1 MSTRQLNVPQMILI
15 ASDGEL
21 YGHHQPFRDKFL
33 AYLMDGAVSNQPIE
47 KTYPALWLKQN
58 PPRQHILVRP
68 NTSWSCH
75 HGVTRWEGSCS
86 CTPNSGWKAPLRNAL
101 NFLASLLDQQYL
113 ETIGP
118 YLTADPWQ
126 LRHEYIHVILGDL
139 KFEELIGSVIGKRL
153 DETEEH
159 KIRLLLAAQYERQR
173 MFTSCGWFFDDF
185 DRIEPRNN
193 VAYAAQAVWLTKM
206 ATGVD
211 LTQSAINHLHQVK
224 SWRSGLHADVVF
236 VHHML
241 RARNSQ

>member
-1 MSTRQLNVPQMILI
+1 
-15 ASDGEL
+15 
-21 YGHHQPFRDKFL
+21 
-33 AYLMDGAVSNQPIE
+33 
-47 KTYPALWLKQN
+47 
-58 PPRQHILVRP
+58 
-68 NTSWSCH
+68 
-75 HGVTRWEGSCS
+75 
-86 CTPNSGWKAPLRNAL
+86 LRNAL
-101 NFLASLLDQQYL
+101 NILANLLDQQYL
-113 ETIGP
+113 NVISP
-118 YLTADPWQ
+118 FLADPWR
-126 LRHEYIHVILGDL
+126 LRHEYIHVILGDI

-153 DETEEH
+153 DENEER

-211 LTQSAINHLHQVK
+211 LTQPAINHLHQVK

-236 VHHML
+236 LHHML